1 MRSERYEEI
10 RKILIKIAQ
19 GFSRQQTANL
29 LSVLFSELQSAAE
42 SEVVPPLSRKKR
54 IPLSPSFYF
63 FISILMK
70 WKLFNPTAFPLYLLF
85 LFLV

>member
-29 LSVLFSELQSAAE
+29 LSVLFPELQSAAE
-42 SEVVPPLSRKKR
+42 SEVVPPLSRQKR
-54 IPLSPSFYF
+54 IKLPSQSIILLFFFYF
-63 FISILMK
+63 HFDEMET
-70 WKLFNPTAFPLYLLF
+70 F
-85 LFLV
+85 